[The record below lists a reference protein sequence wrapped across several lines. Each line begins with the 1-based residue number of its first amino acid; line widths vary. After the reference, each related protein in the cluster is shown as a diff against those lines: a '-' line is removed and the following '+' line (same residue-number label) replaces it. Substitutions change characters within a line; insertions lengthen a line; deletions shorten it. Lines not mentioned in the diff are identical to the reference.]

1 MRTVLFKISKIVSK
15 APSEDWLDQIKT
27 LLKSQSETELAEVA
41 NQFEEMLFE
50 VGKIQDSFA
59 LKHVILDDL
68 DGGLVIPG
76 GYVKGSRGRPP
87 LTMEAQKERAAEGVQ
102 NKY

>member
-50 VGKIQDSFA
+50 VGKI
-59 LKHVILDDL
+59 
-68 DGGLVIPG
+68 
-76 GYVKGSRGRPP
+76 
-87 LTMEAQKERAAEGVQ
+87 
-102 NKY
+102 